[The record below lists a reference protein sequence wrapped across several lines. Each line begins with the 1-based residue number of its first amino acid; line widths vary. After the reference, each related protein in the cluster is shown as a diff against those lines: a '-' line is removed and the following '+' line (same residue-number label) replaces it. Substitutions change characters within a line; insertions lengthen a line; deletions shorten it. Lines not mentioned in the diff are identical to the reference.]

1 MTQWPPLWG
10 LVSSFPIT
18 RHNRG
23 NWPSKSQAIS
33 RFQSAQTP
41 GRWTFALRCTYLSSK
56 GKVWVAFLCWT
67 QSSAR
72 HTFTKSSRCY
82 SAAHWLWVQWKYAF
96 PWLPFDL
103 AKLINTLNKQLLH
116 FLQALL
122 KDDFQLFVTFVV
134 VSELVKATQL
144 LARVLVNVLSSQI
157 IFDFGLRVVD
167 SLKLV
172 FDLFQ
177 QSGTFWVSRSV
188 RNCRTMSM

>member
-1 MTQWPPLWG
+1 
-10 LVSSFPIT
+10 
-18 RHNRG
+18 
-23 NWPSKSQAIS
+23 
-33 RFQSAQTP
+33 
-41 GRWTFALRCTYLSSK
+41 
-56 GKVWVAFLCWT
+56 
-67 QSSAR
+67 
-72 HTFTKSSRCY
+72 
-82 SAAHWLWVQWKYAF
+82 
-96 PWLPFDL
+96 LPFDL

-177 QSGTFWVSRSV
+177 QSGTF
-188 RNCRTMSM
+188 